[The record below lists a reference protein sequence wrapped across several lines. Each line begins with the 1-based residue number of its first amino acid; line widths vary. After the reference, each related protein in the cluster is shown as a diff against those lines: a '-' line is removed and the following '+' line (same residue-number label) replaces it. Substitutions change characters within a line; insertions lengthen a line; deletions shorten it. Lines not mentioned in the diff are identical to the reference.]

1 MRSYSTKYK
10 LQPKGN
16 LKIYKSNYFDIK
28 NYYVYIGI
36 KSSAR
41 NKNFQLNINSL
52 FRI

>member
-1 MRSYSTKYK
+1 MRNDPVKYK

-16 LKIYKSNYFDIK
+16 FIIIKMYKSNYFDLK

-41 NKNFQLNINSL
+41 N
-52 FRI
+52 